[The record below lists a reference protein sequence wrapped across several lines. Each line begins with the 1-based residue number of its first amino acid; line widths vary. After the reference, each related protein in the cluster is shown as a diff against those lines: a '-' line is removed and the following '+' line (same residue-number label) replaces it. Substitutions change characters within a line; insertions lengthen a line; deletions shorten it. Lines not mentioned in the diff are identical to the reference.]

1 MRFGGIGRLY
11 GATALNKFRGSHVCV
26 VGIGGV
32 GTWAAEALARSGI
45 GKITLVDMDDIC
57 VTNVNRQLHA
67 LEGSIGISKVTAI
80 AERIQSINPE
90 AEVRSIEE
98 FFTTLNAEQIL
109 GAGFDHVVDAID
121 NMANKCLLISES
133 RKREIPIVTCGGA
146 GGLQSGLGIRIDDL
160 SRSTNDAL
168 LRLVRKKLRRE
179 YEFPTNL
186 NEPFDVTAVFSTGSP
201 VYPWRDGSVCKNK
214 EEGSALQLD
223 CASGFG
229 TATFVTGAI
238 GFAAAEH
245 VIRSL
250 ADQPSTKTD

>member
-11 GATALNKFRGSHVCV
+11 GTAAMNQLRSSHVCV

-32 GTWAAEALARSGI
+32 GTWAAEALTRSGI
-45 GKITLVDMDDIC
+45 GHITLVDMDDIC

-67 LEGSIGISKVTAI
+67 LDGSIGESKVDAI
-80 AERIQSINPE
+80 AKRIRAINPE
-90 AEVRSIEE
+90 AEVNAVGE
-98 FFTTLNAEQIL
+98 FFTEFNAEQIL
-109 GAGFDHVVDAID
+109 GAGFDYVVDAID
-121 NMANKCLLISES
+121 NVTNKCLLIAES
-133 RKREIPIVTCGGA
+133 RKRQIPIVTCGGA

-160 SRSTNDAL
+160 ARSTNDSL
-168 LRLVRKKLRRE
+168 LKLVRKKLRRE
-179 YEFPTNL
+179 HAFPSIMA
-186 NEPFDVTAVFSTGSP
+186 EPFGVTAAYSTGSP

-245 VIRSL
+245 VIRTL
-250 ADQPSTKTD
+250 ADQPDTKPD